1 MCIRDRSYT
10 DSLTGLPNRRYFD
23 EILAK
28 AWNSARDRA
37 DPLALLMIDVDH
49 FKNFNDSLG
58 HAAGDKCLQRIAH
71 ALQFSVRVEVDTAAR
86 YGGEEFVAIL
96 PGASL
101 DEALGIGE
109 RVRAAIAALEM
120 PHPSRPG
127 GNLVTVSV
135 GVATC
140 VSARAITAPDL
151 LHAADDALYSAC
163 LLYTSRCV

>member
-1 MCIRDRSYT
+1 
-10 DSLTGLPNRRYFD
+10 
-23 EILAK
+23 
-28 AWNSARDRA
+28 
-37 DPLALLMIDVDH
+37 MIDVDH

-71 ALQFSVRVEVDTAAR
+71 ALQFSVRVELDTVAR

-101 DEALGIGE
+101 DEALAIGE

-120 PHPSRPG
+120 PHSSRPG

-140 VSARAITAPDL
+140 ASATAVAAPDL
-151 LHAADDALYSAC
+151 LHAADDALYLAKSQG
-163 LLYTSRCV
+163 RDCVVAKQILASTPSHSITPDLVAGALG